1 MPASNNTKVRT
12 RRTQE
17 ERSTE
22 TQDKIIR
29 GAAKCIVEPGYK
41 AATMKGIAEAAGV
54 TWGAIQHDFGDK
66 ENISHGVT
74 ELGAMEFKARTQR
87 ISLDSMSLSKRVDA
101 FLEQAREQTEDE
113 LYRASIVIFRNKT
126 QQVPMGNFSVM
137 KETLRDIWLAIF
149 GDIKVKIGRKRFND
163 IKDFTYMSVNA
174 IAVDRM
180 SFEKGERH
188 DRSHFKLLG
197 EFLIRPL
204 NK

>member
-1 MPASNNTKVRT
+1 
-12 RRTQE
+12 
-17 ERSTE
+17 
-22 TQDKIIR
+22 
-29 GAAKCIVEPGYK
+29 
-41 AATMKGIAEAAGV
+41 
-54 TWGAIQHDFGDK
+54 
-66 ENISHGVT
+66 
-74 ELGAMEFKARTQR
+74 MEFKARTQR
-87 ISLDSMSLSKRVDA
+87 IILDSMSLSKRVDA

-113 LYRASIVIFRNKT
+113 LYLASIVIFRNKT

-137 KETLRDIWLAIF
+137 EETLRDIWLAIF

-174 IAVDRM
+174 IAVERM

-197 EFLIRPL
+197 VFLISPL